1 MIIGYNLGPVLRE
14 GQLRHV
20 AILRHPSL
28 ARDRMV
34 LSGRPKRC
42 KLAHALPCEYSSKGL
57 KLAPLLGQPSAC
69 PTCAR
74 AEAFAV
80 RVVRSAP
87 PAWASGGT
95 KQLSATWG
103 PAAVPLQEQ
112 GHRIC

>member
-1 MIIGYNLGPVLRE
+1 MLRE

-57 KLAPLLGQPSAC
+57 KLAPLLGQLGVAL
-69 PTCAR
+69 TLRQR
-74 AEAFAV
+74 AFH
-80 RVVRSAP
+80 S
-87 PAWASGGT
+87 
-95 KQLSATWG
+95 
-103 PAAVPLQEQ
+103 AVP
-112 GHRIC
+112 GVSSGRAAAAATAAGVAAMAAAASANSKADGA